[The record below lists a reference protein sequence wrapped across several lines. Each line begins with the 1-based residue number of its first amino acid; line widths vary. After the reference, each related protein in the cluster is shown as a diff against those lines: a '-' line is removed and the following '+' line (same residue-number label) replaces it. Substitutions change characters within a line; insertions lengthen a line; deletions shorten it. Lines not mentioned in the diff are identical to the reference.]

1 LQALTLSEMLTVLA
15 AVALLAA
22 AAGFFFFE
30 LLAQDK
36 RFNTARAISNL
47 TFICW
52 DYSAI
57 KLKGITCKREIF
69 AH

>member
-15 AVALLAA
+15 AVALLVA

-57 KLKGITCKREIF
+57 KLNPARTKRRIF
-69 AH
+69 